1 MEKKQCFC
9 NQKCLKPNLQFISS
23 AACAIELEESVIV
36 TGGIASLLH
45 LKHVTEYDQVGN
57 YKELPK
63 LLTGRYGHGCGHY
76 INNDNKMVG

>member
-1 MEKKQCFC
+1 M
-9 NQKCLKPNLQFISS
+9 
-23 AACAIELEESVIV
+23 IV
-36 TGGIASLLH
+36 TGGIASLLQ

-63 LLTGRYGHGCGHY
+63 LITGRYGHGCGHY